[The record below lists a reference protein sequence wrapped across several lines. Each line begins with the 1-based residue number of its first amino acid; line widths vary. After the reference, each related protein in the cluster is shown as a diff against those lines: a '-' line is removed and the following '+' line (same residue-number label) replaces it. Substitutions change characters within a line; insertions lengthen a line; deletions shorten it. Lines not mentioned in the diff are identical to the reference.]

1 MSFLFLSI
9 GTFAVGC
16 IAQMYYQRKMNYFY
30 IFLPLA
36 YLQIVYW
43 KVGTFQIHMI
53 SVALEAILL
62 IQASEKDIQTR
73 TVDDSISVLLLL
85 CAMPFVPIST
95 AIMAMAAVCIPQ
107 LIIAVAKPGTYG
119 GADIKVSTAA
129 AAFLGMIPGM
139 IALLIGLILSILWQL
154 FFKPKNNKAIPLV
167 PFITVGIL
175 AMIFHFI

>member
-1 MSFLFLSI
+1 MGFLLQRYYQHSTNILFLILPVVFLLLIYGKTGAYHS
-9 GTFAVGC
+9 
-16 IAQMYYQRKMNYFY
+16 NY
-30 IFLPLA
+30 IP
-36 YLQIVYW
+36 
-43 KVGTFQIHMI
+43 
-53 SVALEAILL
+53 VALITVLL
-62 IQASEKDIQTR
+62 TQASEKDIKTH
-73 TVDDSISVLLLL
+73 TVPDSISVLILM
-85 CAMPFVPIST
+85 CAIPYVSVPGTIL
-95 AIMAMAAVCIPQ
+95 AMAAVFIPQ

-175 AMIFHFI
+175 AMIFYFI